1 MNNLIKMA
9 MLHNW
14 VNNSVARCNRARANS
29 NSKALPVREKV
40 EYCDQHNNRFFRF
53 IEGIYA
59 SLIKSFKG
67 KIL

>member
-1 MNNLIKMA
+1 MNNLIKLA

-14 VNNSVARCNRARANS
+14 VTNSVKRCNRTRP
-29 NSKALPVREKV
+29 LPVKEKV

>member
-1 MNNLIKMA
+1 MNYLIKLA

-14 VNNSVARCNRARANS
+14 VNNSVARCNRANANC
-29 NSKALPVREKV
+29 NRPKEKV
-40 EYCDQHNNRFFRF
+40 EYCDWHTNRFFRF
-53 IEGIYA
+53 IESIYA

>member
-1 MNNLIKMA
+1 MNNLIKLA

-14 VNNSVARCNRARANS
+14 VKNSVKRCNGTGP
-29 NSKALPVREKV
+29 LPVREKV